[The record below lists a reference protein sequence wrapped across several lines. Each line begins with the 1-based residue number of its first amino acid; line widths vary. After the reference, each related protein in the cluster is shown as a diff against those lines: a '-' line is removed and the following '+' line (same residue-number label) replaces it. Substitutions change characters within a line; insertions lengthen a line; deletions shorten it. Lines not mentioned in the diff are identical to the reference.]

1 MKKTIAALSFSLAL
15 TIGLVGC
22 SPSSSEVIVK
32 TDAGNIT
39 KDDLYEVLKTSSGAT
54 VLESLI
60 EEKLLS
66 TKYKISNGELNKAF
80 NEIKSQYGSDDE
92 FELALT
98 SNGYADE
105 AAFKEQLELSLL
117 QEKATTEGIKTS
129 EKKLKAYYNENKTNY
144 EYVTASHILVST
156 EEEAIEIKKQLDDGS
171 DFAKL
176 AKEKSTDT
184 TSGEKGGSLGEF
196 TRSEMVTEFA
206 EAAFN
211 QEVGTISNPVKTDYG
226 YHIIKVTKHEQK
238 KYNDIKEQVK
248 KGYLSANAKSID
260 DVMDKLKKS
269 KNVEI
274 MDKDLKKQ
282 IATTVPS

>member
-22 SPSSSEVIVK
+22 SSSGSEVIVK

-39 KDDLYEVLKTSSGAT
+39 KDDLYEVLKTSNGAT

-66 TKYKISNGELNKAF
+66 TKYKISNEELNKAF

-98 SNGYADE
+98 SNGYAD
-105 AAFKEQLELSLL
+105 AASFKEQLELSLL
-117 QEKATTEGIKTS
+117 QEKAATEGVKTS

-156 EEEAIEIKKQLDDGS
+156 EEEATEIKQQLDDGA

-184 TSGEKGGSLGEF
+184 TSGEQGGSLGEF
-196 TRSEMVTEFA
+196 TRNEMVTEFA
-206 EAAFN
+206 EAAFK
-211 QEVGTISNPVKTDYG
+211 QEVGTISDPVKTDYG
-226 YHIIKVTKHEQK
+226 YHIIKVTKHDQK
-238 KYNDIKEQVK
+238 KYNDVKEQVK
-248 KGYLSANAKSID
+248 KDYLSANAKSID
-260 DVMDKLKKS
+260 DVIEKLKKS

-282 IATTVPS
+282 LSAD

>member
-15 TIGLVGC
+15 TMGMVGC
-22 SPSSSEVIVK
+22 SSSSSEAIVK

-39 KDDLYEVLKTSSGAT
+39 KDDLYEVLKTSNGAT
-54 VLESLI
+54 ALENLI

-66 TKYKISNGELNKAF
+66 TKYKISNEELNKELK
-80 NEIKSQYGSDDE
+80 EIKSQYGSDDT

-105 AAFKEQLELSLL
+105 AAFKKQLELSLL
-117 QEKATTEGIKTS
+117 KEKATTEGIKTS
-129 EKKLKAYYNENKTNY
+129 EKKLKAYYDENKVNY

-156 EEEAIEIKKQLDDGS
+156 EEEAKEIKQQLDNGA
-171 DFAKL
+171 DFATL

-211 QEVGTISNPVKTDYG
+211 QEVGTISDPVKTDYG

-238 KYNDIKEQVK
+238 KYNDSKEQVK
-248 KGYLSANAKSID
+248 TDYLNTNAKSID
-260 DVMDKLKKS
+260 DVMNKLKES
-269 KNVEI
+269 ENVEI
-274 MDKDLKKQ
+274 IDKDLKKQ
-282 IATTVPS
+282 LSTDKS

>member
-22 SPSSSEVIVK
+22 SPSGSEVIVK

-66 TKYKISNGELNKAF
+66 TKYKISNEELNKAF

-98 SNGYADE
+98 SNGYAD
-105 AAFKEQLELSLL
+105 AASFKEQLEISLL
-117 QEKATTEGIKTS
+117 QEKAATEGIKTS

-156 EEEAIEIKKQLDDGS
+156 EEEATEIKQQLDDGA

-196 TRSEMVTEFA
+196 MRNEMVTEFA
-206 EAAFN
+206 DSAFK
-211 QEVGTISNPVKTDYG
+211 QEVGTISDPVKTDYG

-248 KGYLSANAKSID
+248 KDYLSANAKSID
-260 DVMDKLKKS
+260 DVIEKLKKS

-282 IATTVPS
+282 LSAD

>member
-1 MKKTIAALSFSLAL
+1 MKKTIIALSLSLAL
-15 TIGLVGC
+15 TTGLMGC
-22 SPSSSEVIVK
+22 SSSESEVIVK

-39 KDDLYEVLKTSSGAT
+39 KDDLYEVLKTSSGAN

-60 EEKLLS
+60 EEKLLD
-66 TKYKISNGELNKAF
+66 TKYKISNEELNKAF

-98 SNGYADE
+98 SSGYADE
-105 AAFKEQLELSLL
+105 AAFKKELELSLL
-117 QEKATTEGIKTS
+117 KEKATTEGIKPS

-144 EYVTASHILVST
+144 EYVTASHILIGT
-156 EEEAIEIKKQLDDGS
+156 EEEAIEIKKQLDEGA

-176 AKEKSTDT
+176 AKEKSVDT

-206 EAAFN
+206 EAAFK
-211 QEVGTISNPVKTDYG
+211 QEVGAISSPVKTDYG

-238 KYNDIKEQVK
+238 KYNDMKEQVK
-248 KGYLSANAKSID
+248 KDYLSANAKSID
-260 DVMDKLKKS
+260 DVINKLKES
-269 KNVEI
+269 NNVEI
-274 MDKDLKKQ
+274 TDKDLKKQ
-282 IATTVPS
+282 LSMDES

>member
-22 SPSSSEVIVK
+22 SSSGSEVIVK

-66 TKYKISNGELNKAF
+66 TKYKISNEELNKAF

-98 SNGYADE
+98 SNGYAD
-105 AAFKEQLELSLL
+105 AASFKEQLEISLL
-117 QEKATTEGIKTS
+117 QEKAATEGIKTS

-156 EEEAIEIKKQLDDGS
+156 EEEATEIKQQLDDGA

-196 TRSEMVTEFA
+196 TRNEMVTEFA
-206 EAAFN
+206 DSAFK
-211 QEVGTISNPVKTDYG
+211 QEVGTISDPVKTDYG

-248 KGYLSANAKSID
+248 KDYLSANAKSID
-260 DVMDKLKKS
+260 DVIEKLKKS

-282 IATTVPS
+282 LSAD

>member
-22 SPSSSEVIVK
+22 SSSGSEVIVK

-66 TKYKISNGELNKAF
+66 TKYKISNEELNKAF

-98 SNGYADE
+98 SNGYAD
-105 AAFKEQLELSLL
+105 AASFKEQLEISLL
-117 QEKATTEGIKTS
+117 QEKAATEGIKTS

-156 EEEAIEIKKQLDDGS
+156 EEEATEIKQQLDDGA
-171 DFAKL
+171 DFSKL

-196 TRSEMVTEFA
+196 TRKEMVTEFA
-206 EAAFN
+206 DSAFK
-211 QEVGTISNPVKTDYG
+211 QEVGTISDPVKTDYG

-248 KGYLSANAKSID
+248 KDYLSANAKSID
-260 DVMDKLKKS
+260 DVIEKLKKS

-282 IATTVPS
+282 LSAD